1 MVSARAK
8 SNQIVLVS
16 DVVLLGVMQWVV
28 VRDVG
33 LNTAVL
39 RVRRA
44 VDCQK
49 LLGRFEDGSL
59 APRSIHVFLAI
70 ISLTLSSSE
79 TYHKS

>member
-28 VRDVG
+28 VRDVS

-39 RVRRA
+39 WIRWA
-44 VDCQK
+44 VDCQQ

-59 APRSIHVFLAI
+59 APRSVHMFFA
-70 ISLTLSSSE
+70 ISLTLSSAE